1 MCFALCYYTRTDK
14 YPKQKLWVKAMRIT
28 KKQVAVITLLNLII
42 AALIGTI
49 FLLSHQKTTG
59 QAQGDKPNIDAPD
72 QNGDGNGDIGT
83 VTPPHEKLRPA
94 TDGLVKEIS
103 RETRLMGSG
112 DETVIFAHVVGGV
125 TYVFGNAVVG
135 DYDFDSSGGFVCRLD
150 SSGKILGFTYLS
162 GKLTAAG
169 VIEGGFGAATVGN
182 AEGADKSCTLYCVDG
197 DGNVTSQLGLDGEA
211 IKVLSV
217 GSKRMAVVT
226 ALGKSTLK
234 LTEYNLTGGVWAL
247 GNSTRISDGLSVDF
261 FDCYYMREQ
270 YIISARAYSE
280 NKYDATV
287 FYTFKAGGDAT
298 PHYNG
303 GVDDA
308 SITPYAVQPYADG
321 FMALCAYRG
330 EAAIVT
336 ADYSF
341 TSFRRDMLG
350 IECDGA
356 SLAYSN
362 GVYYASVTGG
372 GVVTV
377 FEIDNELNHKKISGA
392 DGTEIKHA
400 VKMDETIFIGYS
412 AQKVVVSDGG
422 STKITLDI
430 KNADIARAFKTG
442 YNTIMLVL
450 SANGG
455 SAVTKPTGERDVYVA
470 EVIL

>member
-1 MCFALCYYTRTDK
+1 
-14 YPKQKLWVKAMRIT
+14 MRIT
-28 KKQVAVITLLNLII
+28 KKQVAIITLLNLII

-49 FLLSHQKTTG
+49 FLLSRQKTDEP
-59 QAQGDKPNIDAPD
+59 QADNKPNIDTTDPS
-72 QNGDGNGDIGT
+72 GNGDIGA
-83 VTPPHEKLRPA
+83 VTTPHEKLRSA
-94 TDGLVKEIS
+94 SKGIVKEIS

-112 DETVIFAHVVGGV
+112 DERVVFSHVVGGV
-125 TYVFGNAVVG
+125 TYVFGNAAVG
-135 DYDFDSSGGFVCRLD
+135 DYDFDGSGGFVCRLD
-150 SSGKILGFTYLS
+150 GTGKILGFTYLS
-162 GKLTAAG
+162 GRLTAAG
-169 VIEGGFGAATVGN
+169 VIEGGFGAATVKAADG
-182 AEGADKSCTLYCVDG
+182 DKSCTLYCVDG
-197 DGNVTSQLGLDGEA
+197 DGKVTAELGLDGEA

-217 GSKRMAVVT
+217 SSKRMAVV
-226 ALGKSTLK
+226 ASLGKSTLK
-234 LTEYNLTGGVWAL
+234 LTEYNLTGGAWAL
-247 GNSTRISDGLSVDF
+247 GNSTRVSDGLYVDF

-270 YIISARAYSE
+270 YIISARAHNE

-308 SITPYAVQPYADG
+308 AITPYAVQPYAGG
-321 FMALCAYRG
+321 FMAVCAYRG

-362 GVYYASVTGG
+362 GAYYASVVKVGA
-372 GVVTV
+372 VTV
-377 FEIDNELNHKKISGA
+377 FEIDKDLNRKKIGGA

-400 VKMDETIFIGYS
+400 VNMEGTAFIGCS

-442 YNTIMLVL
+442 YNTILLVL

-455 SAVTKPTGERDVYVA
+455 SAVTKPTGARDVYVI